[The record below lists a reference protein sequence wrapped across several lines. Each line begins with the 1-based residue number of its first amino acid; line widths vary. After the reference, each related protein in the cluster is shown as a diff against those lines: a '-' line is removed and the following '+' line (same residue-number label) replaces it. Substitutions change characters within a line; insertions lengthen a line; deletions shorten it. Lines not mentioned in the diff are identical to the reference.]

1 MFHTTRK
8 GVIEENSRWRNLCQL
23 SESDIDKEDLQ
34 SLYCYYSMK
43 RSKPR
48 TERSSLMNVGRRVDY
63 AVRALSFLAGQP
75 AGKIVSRADIEK
87 SQDIPSFY
95 LSKIM
100 KDLVAGGLVRSHI
113 GSKGGFSLAKI
124 ATGITIKDVYETV
137 ERPLVL
143 MDCLEKGADY
153 CSYCSVCTQKSIWE
167 EAQKIL
173 AEFLGRISIADI
185 ADKQGL
191 KGRLVGRLQR
201 VG

>member
-1 MFHTTRK
+1 
-8 GVIEENSRWRNLCQL
+8 
-23 SESDIDKEDLQ
+23 
-34 SLYCYYSMK
+34 
-43 RSKPR
+43 
-48 TERSSLMNVGRRVDY
+48 MNVGRRVDY

-75 AGKIVSRADIEK
+75 AGKIVSRAEIEK

-113 GSKGGFSLAKI
+113 GSKGGFSLAKV
-124 ATGITIKDVYETV
+124 AASITIKDVYETV

-173 AEFLGRISIADI
+173 AEFLGKTSIDDI
-185 ADKQGL
+185 ADRQGL
-191 KGRLVGRLQR
+191 KGRLIGRLQR
-201 VG
+201 AG